1 MLGFLRMTDRAAL
14 LNQIAVQ
21 LDTMPEF
28 GQLQIFVRSH
38 IGKVGK
44 ADIVKMTTTKY
55 TDNDPNVSVTTDIFR
70 MIKAIDDAHI
80 TGNLG
85 FSITFKDGLAET
97 MAVQDFR
104 KI

>member
-1 MLGFLRMTDRAAL
+1 MTSRTAL
-14 LNQIAVQ
+14 LDDIALQ

-28 GQLQIFVRSH
+28 GQLQIFVHSH
-38 IGKVGK
+38 IGQIGK

-55 TDNDPNVSVTTDIFR
+55 TDNEPNVSCTTDVFR
-70 MIKAIDDAHI
+70 MIKALSDAGVS
-80 TGNLG
+80 GNLG